1 MCLTMD
7 RQEARNALSVQMVQ
21 VRGGRRPNPAASP
34 TDNQELREGIAKTAA
49 TPSYVR
55 HHLFRI
61 PTAILT
67 GVSGTVEEVKA
78 DNSARLLLLHTPH
91 AGMFCAGA
99 DLRER
104 KSMSPKQVSNF
115 LDSLRSL
122 LFELEGLS
130 IPTIAV
136 VDGFALGGGT
146 ELALGCDIRV
156 GGTSLYLSCLRL

>member
-1 MCLTMD
+1 
-7 RQEARNALSVQMVQ
+7 
-21 VRGGRRPNPAASP
+21 
-34 TDNQELREGIAKTAA
+34 
-49 TPSYVR
+49 
-55 HHLFRI
+55 
-61 PTAILT
+61 
-67 GVSGTVEEVKA
+67 
-78 DNSARLLLLHTPH
+78 
-91 AGMFCAGA
+91 
-99 DLRER
+99 
-104 KSMSPKQVSNF
+104 MSPKQVSNF